1 MSLIDLNFVVL
12 DMFMQHYLQL
22 CFFHRSYKWVWCWW
36 IGNINDIII
45 NIIDVEE
52 KDIRPVKISTNLI
65 MKNAEINQSEIIAI
79 IWLLMK

>member
-1 MSLIDLNFVVL
+1 M
-12 DMFMQHYLQL
+12 
-22 CFFHRSYKWVWCWW
+22 
-36 IGNINDIII
+36 
-45 NIIDVEE
+45 EE